1 MVHFMVLVHY
11 NLPRWGVFL
20 VGLFVLKA
28 NIMLGISSSEETDLG
43 TLTNLR

>member
-1 MVHFMVLVHY
+1 MVQCMVLVHY

-20 VGLFVLKA
+20 AGLLVLKA
-28 NIMLGISSSEETDLG
+28 NIMLGICSSEETGLG